1 MTESSKHRHAH
12 VRQSKT
18 LASTVWIIPLI
29 AAIAGIWL
37 LVDYSRQQGPEI
49 TLLMDNAEGIEVNT
63 TTIRLLN
70 VEIGRVSSIRLRP
83 DHKGVEVVAKL
94 QPNAREMM
102 REDTQFWVVKP
113 RIDQNGVTGLNT
125 LLSGSY
131 ISFAPGSSQEEAS
144 TFTVSE
150 LPPISAMGQ
159 HGLRLKLVG
168 HNSKMLSAGSPVMFE
183 NLTVGSVET
192 AKFNPQTQN
201 VEYSIFIQSPND
213 VLVKNNSQFWLDSG
227 VSVRLDGGGVKIDSA
242 PLPAILS
249 GAIAFNTPTAAVGQK
264 VQAAV
269 NNQEFTVFNDRA
281 ELENKPNERTL
292 YYVVFFKNS
301 VRGLEAGAPVEYRG
315 MRIGTV
321 AQVPY
326 FQDGDSAKLFEN
338 GWVPVRLR
346 LDPDSMERGDEPQT
360 REYWQNAMQAAFG
373 KGLVATLSSNNLVL
387 GSKMVELVDSSS
399 GDALLKPHAQYNGHT
414 VIASKGS
421 GGLDELQDKVGRLLD
436 KFNSLPLDKTLGE
449 LNGSLNQLKQT
460 LASAN
465 RLLGQNSTQKM
476 PAELNATLQELRKTL
491 QGVSPESPMY
501 QDIQQ
506 TLAALNRTLQDVQ
519 PLVRTLN
526 EKPNALIFN
535 QNGKDPIPRGK

>member
-1 MTESSKHRHAH
+1 MTESSKPRHAH

-94 QPNAREMM
+94 QPSAREMM

-131 ISFAPGSSQEEAS
+131 ISFAPGTSQEEAS

-213 VLVKNNSQFWLDSG
+213 VLVKSNSQFWLDSG

-264 VQAAV
+264 VQAAA
-269 NNQEFTVFNDRA
+269 N
-281 ELENKPNERTL
+281 
-292 YYVVFFKNS
+292 
-301 VRGLEAGAPVEYRG
+301 
-315 MRIGTV
+315 
-321 AQVPY
+321 
-326 FQDGDSAKLFEN
+326 
-338 GWVPVRLR
+338 W
-346 LDPDSMERGDEPQT
+346 
-360 REYWQNAMQAAFG
+360 WCC
-373 KGLVATLSSNNLVL
+373 
-387 GSKMVELVDSSS
+387 
-399 GDALLKPHAQYNGHT
+399 
-414 VIASKGS
+414 IA
-421 GGLDELQDKVGRLLD
+421 
-436 KFNSLPLDKTLGE
+436 
-449 LNGSLNQLKQT
+449 
-460 LASAN
+460 
-465 RLLGQNSTQKM
+465 
-476 PAELNATLQELRKTL
+476 
-491 QGVSPESPMY
+491 
-501 QDIQQ
+501 
-506 TLAALNRTLQDVQ
+506 
-519 PLVRTLN
+519 
-526 EKPNALIFN
+526 
-535 QNGKDPIPRGK
+535 

>member
-1 MTESSKHRHAH
+1 M
-12 VRQSKT
+12 
-18 LASTVWIIPLI
+18 
-29 AAIAGIWL
+29 
-37 LVDYSRQQGPEI
+37 
-49 TLLMDNAEGIEVNT
+49 
-63 TTIRLLN
+63 
-70 VEIGRVSSIRLRP
+70 
-83 DHKGVEVVAKL
+83 
-94 QPNAREMM
+94 
-102 REDTQFWVVKP
+102 
-113 RIDQNGVTGLNT
+113 TGLNT
-125 LLSGSY
+125 LISGSY

-168 HNSKMLSAGSPVMFE
+168 HNAKMLSAGSPVMFE

-213 VLVKNNSQFWLDSG
+213 VLVKSNSQFWLDSG

-360 REYWQNAMQAAFG
+360 REYWQNTMQAAFG

-421 GGLDELQDKVGRLLD
+421 GGLDELQDKVSRLLD
-436 KFNSLPLDKTLGE
+436 KFNALPLDKTLGE